1 MKIRIRADASAQI
14 GHGHVMR
21 CLALAQALREQGA
34 EVVFHCRPLV
44 GHALAAIEHAGFA
57 AQTVQKEGVLPACDW
72 LIVDHYGL
80 ASQWERAQRG
90 NAKSIFVIDDLAGRW
105 HDCDVLLDQNLAAP
119 RRESSVPKRCRQ
131 LLGPAYALLRRDFSE
146 ARVQLAPRSG
156 KIARVLVCF
165 GGGDPDNVTGQ
176 IVAQLSA
183 AFPQLALDVVVGGAN
198 PHVETLRQRWADD
211 PQVRLGVAVS
221 NMAVWMRDADFF
233 IGASGSMSWE
243 RAVLS
248 LPGIMLSLAENQRP
262 VARAIEAAGA
272 GIDLGSAQDLQIAR
286 LLACMRELLAA
297 PDRVQ
302 AMAMRMGQLCDGD
315 GAARVAA
322 AILDG

>member
-21 CLALAQALREQGA
+21 CLALAQALRERGA
-34 EVVFHCRPLV
+34 EVVFHSRPLV
-44 GHALAAIEHAGFA
+44 GNAFAAIEQAGFA
-57 AQTVQKEGVLPACDW
+57 VQSLQREGVLPACDW

-80 ASQWERAQRG
+80 EAQWERAQRG

-105 HDCDVLLDQNLAAP
+105 HDCDLFLDQNLAAA
-119 RRESSVPKRCRQ
+119 RREASVPERCRQ
-131 LLGPAYALLRRDFSE
+131 LLGPRYALLRRAFAE

-156 KIARVLVCF
+156 KIERVLVCL

-176 IVAQLSA
+176 IVALISA
-183 AFPQLALDVVVGGAN
+183 AFPQLVLDVVVGAAS
-198 PHVETLRQRWADD
+198 PHIDTLRQRWAHD
-211 PQVRLGVAVS
+211 PQVRLGVAVDT
-221 NMAVWMRDADFF
+221 MAVWMRDADFF

-262 VARAIEAAGA
+262 IAQAIDAAGA
-272 GIDLGSAQDLQIAR
+272 GIDLGSAQDFQAAR
-286 LLACMRELLAA
+286 LLACMRELLAT

-302 AMAMRMGQLCDGD
+302 AMSMQMGQLCDGD
-315 GAARVAA
+315 GAVRVAA